1 MKKINLLTK
10 SFILVLLT
18 PIEISK
24 GQRRRNFLK
33 AKSYLNRLYYN
44 FSGIKHT
51 GIGSILCLLALF
63 NFR

>member
-1 MKKINLLTK
+1 MYLYNIKTCTPMKKINLLIK

-33 AKSYLNRLYYN
+33 AKKLFKS
-44 FSGIKHT
+44 
-51 GIGSILCLLALF
+51 ALF
-63 NFR
+63 

>member
-24 GQRRRNFLK
+24 GHEEEIF
-33 AKSYLNRLYYN
+33 
-44 FSGIKHT
+44 
-51 GIGSILCLLALF
+51 
-63 NFR
+63 

>member
-1 MKKINLLTK
+1 MTDKNKKQILDDVKLKHDYYKIERVYSIKLTK

-33 AKSYLNRLYYN
+33 AKKLFKS
-44 FSGIKHT
+44 
-51 GIGSILCLLALF
+51 ALF
-63 NFR
+63 